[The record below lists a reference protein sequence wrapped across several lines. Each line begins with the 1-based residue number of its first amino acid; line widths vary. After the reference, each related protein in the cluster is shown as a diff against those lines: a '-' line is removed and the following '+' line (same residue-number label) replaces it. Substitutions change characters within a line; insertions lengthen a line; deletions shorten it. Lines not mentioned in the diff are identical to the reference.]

1 MRASSL
7 TTTIST
13 KGQVILPKLVRDQL
27 QWHAGTRLTVEH
39 TAEGVLLKPLASAFA
54 PTRPEDVFGCLSYTG
69 SPKSVGQINAG
80 VAVEVERRHARLD
93 TDIIVRYLVCDD
105 RRQAEKA
112 RAVIGQGPVFVP
124 RTVMLEVEWV
134 LRGVYNLASEQVIPS
149 LRALAGLPGVTVED
163 AGLVAKA
170 MDWAEAGM
178 DFADALHLA
187 AAAACDRFLT
197 FDKAFLR
204 TGASL
209 TDLLVAAL

>member
-1 MRASSL
+1 MH
-7 TTTIST
+7 
-13 KGQVILPKLVRDQL
+13 GLV
-27 QWHAGTRLTVEH
+27 T
-39 TAEGVLLKPLASAFA
+39 
-54 PTRPEDVFGCLSYTG
+54 
-69 SPKSVGQINAG
+69 N
-80 VAVEVERRHARLD
+80 
-93 TDIIVRYLVCDD
+93 IIVRYLICDD
-105 RRQAEKA
+105 RQQAENA
-112 RAVIGQGPVFVP
+112 LAVIGQGPVFVP

-187 AAAACDRFLT
+187 AAAGCDRFLT

-204 TGASL
+204 AGASL
-209 TDLLVAAL
+209 TELSIAAP